1 MKHTPYGYEIKE
13 GKITINP
20 EQAER
25 FKQMCENYLSGMTLT
40 EAAKAAGLNKGH
52 AGVKHMMLNKRYL
65 GEALYPQILDEKTH
79 QRIKDELE
87 KRARVLGRNNKEKKP
102 MPKGRIYKAF
112 TSPKVPR
119 RFTDPIKQA
128 EYAYSLI
135 KGEEEDT

>member
-1 MKHTPYGYEIKE
+1 
-13 GKITINP
+13 
-20 EQAER
+20 
-25 FKQMCENYLSGMTLT
+25 
-40 EAAKAAGLNKGH
+40 
-52 AGVKHMMLNKRYL
+52 MMLNKRYL